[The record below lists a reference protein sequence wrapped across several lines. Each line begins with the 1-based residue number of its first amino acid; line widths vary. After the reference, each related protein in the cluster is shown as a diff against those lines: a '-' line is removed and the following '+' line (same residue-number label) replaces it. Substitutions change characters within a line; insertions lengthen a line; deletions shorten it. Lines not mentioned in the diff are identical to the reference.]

1 MLNKKRLILIDILK
15 RETAAGLKW
24 ILVLSVVF
32 FASCAQTRFVPE
44 DQYLVKK
51 VELTVDNPEINKEE
65 AKSYIRQKENY
76 KILGFI
82 KFYLLLYN
90 LSSKEKSDDWLK
102 RIGEAPQ
109 IYDEVMKERSE
120 DQLQQ
125 YMDLKGFYGANI
137 ESKVDVNEKKR
148 KATVSYS
155 IRTGEQYTINKINY
169 HFVNPELQRI
179 YYNDSLKLRMRPG
192 KPFDIYELEKQQKRI
207 VSLYQNNGYFYFSTN
222 QVRYLAD
229 TNRYEKQVVL
239 DLYIGETNRGQL
251 DSAKVLSQYHIRNF
265 KYSVMPGNTPVT
277 VTREN
282 IQAFSDTLQWSNS
295 TLYLNKQVKYPPSLF
310 DRTNQMKS
318 GDLYRSGEVENT
330 FNAFNRLRQFRFVD
344 IQFQEVAENNDSNL
358 LDCNIRLAP
367 LNKQSTSFDIEGTNT
382 SGNLG
387 VAGNIYYQHRNL
399 FKGAEVFQLR
409 LKGAVER
416 MNRNV
421 GGQRENF
428 NTREFGIESNLIVP
442 KLLGPGRYIR
452 SFERYL
458 PKTTFNVGY
467 NYQRR
472 PEYTRTISNFKVG
485 YDWKSKRTVRHLWN
499 FMDFNIVRLS
509 EFDEDFI
516 NSIEDLYIK
525 SSFTDHVILSM
536 NYSLIYNNQEL
547 NAGKNYTYMRFNV
560 EAAGNLLYG
569 ISSILGQEKT
579 ERLDTI
585 TGQTFEYYTLFNT
598 QYAQYFKAD
607 VEFRRSIEID
617 KYNSIVGRAFMG
629 VGVPY
634 GNSGVMPFEKQY
646 FAGGANGIRA
656 WQVRSLGP
664 GTYRAPEDAY
674 PNQSGDIK
682 LEGNIEYRFRLLGAL
697 EGALF
702 VDAGNVWAVTK
713 NDNREGALFK
723 LNKFYRQFAIGT
735 GTGLRFDWDYFILR
749 VDLGMKLRDPAN
761 AEGERWI
768 IGNRSL
774 TGDDFALSF
783 AIGYPF

>member
-1 MLNKKRLILIDILK
+1 MIEPIKRK
-15 RETAAGLKW
+15 ATAGFKW
-24 ILVLSVVF
+24 IIVLSVVF
-32 FASCAQTRFVPE
+32 LASCAQTRFVPE
-44 DQYLVKK
+44 EQYLLKK
-51 VELTVDNPEINKEE
+51 VELAVDNPEINREE
-65 AKSYIRQKENY
+65 AKSYVRQKENY
-76 KILGFI
+76 KILGFV

-90 LSSKEKSDDWLK
+90 LSSKKKTDDWLK

-109 IYDEVMKERSE
+109 IYDEVMTKRSE
-120 DQLQQ
+120 EQLEQ
-125 YMDLKGFYGANI
+125 YMDLKGFYRAKI
-137 ESKVDVNEKKR
+137 RSEVDFNEKKR
-148 KATVSYS
+148 KATLRFS
-155 IRTGEQYTINKINY
+155 IESGEQYKIKKINY
-169 HFVNPELQRI
+169 HFVNSDLQRI
-179 YYNDSLKLRMRPG
+179 FYNDSLRLRIRAG
-192 KPFDIYELEKQQKRI
+192 GPFDIYELEKQQKSI
-207 VSLYQNNGYFYFSTN
+207 ASLYQNNGYFYFSTN

-229 TNRYEKQVVL
+229 TNRYDKQVVL
-239 DLYIGETNRGQL
+239 DLFIGETNRGQV
-251 DSAKVLSQYHIRNF
+251 DSSKVLRQYFINNF
-265 KYSVMPGNTPVT
+265 NYSVLPGNTPVT
-277 VTREN
+277 STREN
-282 IQAFSDTLQWSNS
+282 IQAFSDTIEWDNS
-295 TLYLNKQVKYPPSLF
+295 TLYLNKQITYPPNLF

-318 GDLYRSGEVENT
+318 GDLYQSGEVENT

-344 IQFQEVAENNDSNL
+344 IQFAEANENNDSNL

-409 LKGAVER
+409 LKGAIER
-416 MNRNV
+416 MSTTV
-421 GGQRENF
+421 GGVREVF
-428 NTREFGIESNLIVP
+428 NTREFGIESNLIIP
-442 KLLGPGRYIR
+442 KLLGPGKYIR

-499 FMDFNIVRLS
+499 FMDFNLVRLS
-509 EFDEDFI
+509 EFDENFI

-525 SSFTDHVILSM
+525 SSFTDHVILAM

-547 NAGKNYTYMRFNV
+547 NANKNYSYMRFNV
-560 EAAGNLLYG
+560 EAAGNALYG
-569 ISSILGQEKT
+569 ISSLVGQEKT
-579 ERLDTI
+579 QRTDSVIGEI
-585 TGQTFEYYTLFNT
+585 EYYTLFNT

-629 VGVPY
+629 MGVPY
-634 GNSGVMPFEKQY
+634 GNSTVMPFEKQY

-664 GTYRAPEDAY
+664 GSYDYLPDDIEENDSISIY

-682 LEGNIEYRFRLLGAL
+682 LEANIEYRFNLIGSL

-702 VDAGNVWAVTK
+702 VDAGNVWSITK

-723 LNKFYRQFAIGT
+723 FNEFYKQFAIGT
-735 GTGLRFDWDYFILR
+735 GAGLRFDWDYFILR
-749 VDLGMKLRDPAN
+749 VDMGMKLRDPTE
-761 AEGERWI
+761 AEGDRWI
-768 IGNRSL
+768 LGNRSL
-774 TGDDFALSF
+774 RSDDFTFSF